1 MSAYFYLNSDDLL
14 NAWLVVLLIV
24 TETEN
29 CIKPTKLHNI
39 QR

>member
-1 MSAYFYLNSDDLL
+1 MCILMPDDLF

-29 CIKPTKLHNI
+29 CIKPTKLHNT